1 MTDEK
6 RIAIR
11 FDGDIVTARQE
22 GRSLAAH
29 LGFSGS
35 DLTVI
40 TTAISE
46 VARNIAQYAGCGEII
61 LRSARKNGKPGIVV
75 IASDNG
81 PGISDIN
88 KALQDGYS
96 TSNGLGIGLPGAKR
110 LMDEFT
116 IVSPVGKG
124 TTITMK
130 KWIR

>member
-6 RIAIR
+6 RIAVR

-46 VARNIAQYAGCGEII
+46 VARNIVQYAGYGEII
-61 LRSARKNGKPGIVV
+61 LRSARKKGKPGIVI

-116 IVSPVGKG
+116 IVSQVGKG

>member
-6 RIAIR
+6 RIVIR
-11 FDGDIVTARQE
+11 SDEDIVTARQE
-22 GRSLAAH
+22 GRSLANH

-40 TTAISE
+40 ATAISE
-46 VARNIAQYAGCGEII
+46 VARNIVQYAGCGEII
-61 LRSARKNGKPGIVV
+61 LRSARKNGKLGIVI

-96 TSNGLGIGLPGAKR
+96 TSNGLGIGLGGAKR